1 MDPFRGPVP
10 DTYVLG
16 SEFPRAEG
24 GAHRGKERTAQA
36 RWDWT
41 LDIARAPQTGWL
53 KELWARG
60 DHIP

>member
-36 RWDWT
+36 PWDWT
-41 LDIARAPQTGWL
+41 WR
-53 KELWARG
+53 ELT
-60 DHIP
+60 